1 MVEMVNNNEAKL
13 EISMLL
19 FSTKLLMEFLMGWLL
34 VLGPKECLIEC
45 ATESIKSVVM
55 LTRQCYI

>member
-34 VLGPKECLIEC
+34 VLDPKESLVEC
-45 ATESIKSVVM
+45 ATLCVKSAVILKV
-55 LTRQCYI
+55 R